1 MSTLPFFPGQ
11 SWQITYE
18 FPKVPE
24 PSPPAT
30 LSEHL
35 KRCRQKTGLTQAEAA
50 QKMGISEW
58 TMIKWE
64 MGEKEPLDRLWPT
77 VIGFLGYDPSPE
89 PTSCGEG
96 LRVARRRVG
105 LSAKAL
111 AKEIGCDPETV
122 AKWERGEQMP
132 KFPHLHVL
140 QKLSQR

>member
-1 MSTLPFFPGQ
+1 M
-11 SWQITYE
+11 
-18 FPKVPE
+18 
-24 PSPPAT
+24 
-30 LSEHL
+30 
-35 KRCRQKTGLTQAEAA
+35 KRCRQRTGLTQAEAA

-64 MGEKEPLDRLWPT
+64 MGEREPVDRLWPA

-89 PTSCGEG
+89 PTSFGER

-111 AKEIGCDPETV
+111 AREIGCDPETV
-122 AKWERGEQMP
+122 GKWERGEQMP

-140 QKLSQR
+140 RKLSQR